1 MNSFNLTAVGNLAND
16 PELAVKGDT
25 TYTKFCMVGNDYAG
39 KDEQGNAREI
49 VTTLWF
55 VAFDGLGEAIAKNVR
70 KGDQLIV
77 EARVRSN
84 NWTLQRGGTALRPFV
99 HRAVLPVRRAGQG
112 ETRGTGETCGTRAR
126 RDGDRDLANR
136 HSRPERIF
144 AMHHPHRRQARRVPM
159 SLPVLIVALAMCVP
173 ELCLAQASPFMTGAS
188 ALQTNI
194 LAWLTPIAII
204 LIMVLGG
211 MAMANRMSWGW
222 CLGAILGIAIAFG
235 APQIVTWVRGMFG
248 V

>member
-1 MNSFNLTAVGNLAND
+1 
-16 PELAVKGDT
+16 
-25 TYTKFCMVGNDYAG
+25 
-39 KDEQGNAREI
+39 
-49 VTTLWF
+49 
-55 VAFDGLGEAIAKNVR
+55 
-70 KGDQLIV
+70 
-77 EARVRSN
+77 
-84 NWTLQRGGTALRPFV
+84 
-99 HRAVLPVRRAGQG
+99 
-112 ETRGTGETCGTRAR
+112 
-126 RDGDRDLANR
+126 
-136 HSRPERIF
+136 
-144 AMHHPHRRQARRVPM
+144 MHHPHCRYVRRAPL
-159 SLPVLIVALAMCVP
+159 SLSVLIVALTICAP
-173 ELCLAQASPFMTGAS
+173 GLCLAQASPFMTGAS

>member
-1 MNSFNLTAVGNLAND
+1 
-16 PELAVKGDT
+16 
-25 TYTKFCMVGNDYAG
+25 
-39 KDEQGNAREI
+39 
-49 VTTLWF
+49 
-55 VAFDGLGEAIAKNVR
+55 
-70 KGDQLIV
+70 
-77 EARVRSN
+77 
-84 NWTLQRGGTALRPFV
+84 
-99 HRAVLPVRRAGQG
+99 
-112 ETRGTGETCGTRAR
+112 
-126 RDGDRDLANR
+126 
-136 HSRPERIF
+136 
-144 AMHHPHRRQARRVPM
+144 MHHPHRRQVHRVPL
-159 SLPVLIVALAMCVP
+159 SLPVVIVALAMCAP
-173 ELCLAQASPFMTGAS
+173 ALCLAQASPFMTGAS